1 MKIGVIREGKI
12 PPDSRVP
19 LTPEQCAFLNQSGEV
34 EIVVQ
39 PSPIRC
45 FSDEDYHQKGVPL
58 QENLSDCDILMG
70 VKEVPIEQLVAD
82 KTYFFF
88 SHTIKK
94 QSYNR
99 KLLQAIIEKNIRL
112 IDYEVL
118 TNEKSQRLIAFGK
131 FAGMVGAHNGVMT
144 YGTRTGA
151 FHLKRMKDCHNYA
164 EAKELYGGMAWPAMK
179 IVLTGTGRVAN
190 GAAQVLKDMD
200 IEQVSPEVFLENE
213 FDHAVFTQLDCKDY
227 AVHKEGQLFDL
238 KDFFQNPQNYESI
251 FTPYIYVSDLMINGI
266 YWDNKAPAFFTK
278 EQMKEDDFRIKVIA
292 DVTCDIAPVSSIPS
306 TLKAST
312 IANPVFGY
320 DPVAEAEAFPYQDN
334 VIDMMTIDNLPNEM
348 PRDASEA
355 FGEQF
360 IEHIFQEL
368 IEQKEGGVI
377 ERGSVTAGGDL
388 GKYFEYLRDY
398 VNS

>member
-1 MKIGVIREGKI
+1 MKIGVIREEKI

-19 LTPEQCAFLNQSGEV
+19 LTPEQCASLNQSGEV
-34 EIVVQ
+34 KIVVQ
-39 PSPIRC
+39 PSPNRC
-45 FSDEDYHQKGVPL
+45 FPNDDYRKQGITL
-58 QENLSDCDILMG
+58 QEDLGDCDILMG
-70 VKEVPIEQLVAD
+70 VKEVPIERLVAD

-112 IDYEVL
+112 LDYEVL
-118 TNEKSQRLIAFGK
+118 TNEKGQRLIAFGK
-131 FAGMVGAHNGVMT
+131 FAGMVGAHNGMLT
-144 YGTRTGA
+144 YGNRTGA
-151 FHLKRMKDCHNYA
+151 FQLKRMKDCHNYA
-164 EAKELYGGMAWPAMK
+164 EAKTIYEEMTWPAMK
-179 IVLTGTGRVAN
+179 IVVTGMGRVAN

-200 IEQVSPEVFLENE
+200 VEQVSPEDFLENE
-213 FDHAVFTQLDCKDY
+213 FEGAVFTQLDCKDY
-227 AVHKEGQLFDL
+227 AVHKDGQLFDL
-238 KDFFQNPQNYESI
+238 NDFFQNPQNYESI
-251 FTPYIYVSDLMINGI
+251 FTPYIYASDLMINGI
-266 YWDNKAPAFFTK
+266 YWDNQAPAFFTK

-320 DPVAEAEAFPYQDN
+320 DPAAEAEAFPYQDG

-368 IEQKEGGVI
+368 IAQKEGGVI
-377 ERGSVTAGGDL
+377 ERGTVAEKGDL
-388 GKYFEYLRDY
+388 GKHFEYLRDY